1 MKTERKNSQRVKK
14 ITVIALFC
22 ALSFVASLI
31 FPIKIS
37 FLTLDVKDAVS
48 AVCGMFF
55 GPLAGLACATVV
67 PLIEFTFSDTGVYGL
82 IMNLLSSIAFV
93 GTSALIYK
101 YKHSIVGA
109 VAALASGAVAT
120 VAVMTVANLF
130 ITPYYMGVAREQ
142 VAALIPTLILPFNA
156 VKTLLNAS
164 LTMLVYKPISRLLK
178 KLGVGEATVEPAERQ
193 NVAKRSVVTAVISGV
208 VLVASLVVI
217 FLVLGGKIA

>member
-37 FLTLDVKDAVS
+37 FLTLDIKDAVS

-55 GPLAGLACATVV
+55 GPIAGLACAIIV
-67 PLIEFTFSDTGVYGL
+67 PLIEFTFSDTGAYGL

-93 GTSALIYK
+93 GMSALIYK

-164 LTMLVYKPISRLLK
+164 ITMLVYKPISRLLK
-178 KLGVGEATVEPAERQ
+178 KLGVGGATAEPINSQ
-193 NVAKRSVVTAVISGV
+193 NVAKRSVATAVISGI